1 MLGPLPPLY
10 RYAVC
15 VVAFVGCLGAGA
27 WLAHLFPQLTSSAVG
42 VGAGLGLVL
51 VALLLHDHSEH
62 RPARVR
68 HRLRHH

>member
-1 MLGPLPPLY
+1 VLGPLPALY

-15 VVAFVGCLGAGA
+15 TVAFLGCAGAGA
-27 WLAHLFPQLTSSAVG
+27 WLGHLFPALGSA
-42 VGAGLGLVL
+42 GAGLGAGTGVVL
-51 VALLLHDHSEH
+51 VALLLHAHDEP